1 MVTDSQAMGGVAA
14 ATGFARLRT
23 ELDAVLCMWQRDM
36 TRFLRERE
44 RVFGALAQPL
54 LFWLVIGTGI
64 GATFEPKGAAAGFS
78 YLAFMFPG
86 IIALTLLFTSIFSTI
101 SVIADREHGFL
112 REILAS
118 PAARTSIVAGKIAAG
133 STLAVLEGL
142 LLLVFAPF
150 AGLGFGILGAVQLF
164 LAMAAISSGLTGLGL
179 MIAWRMRS
187 TQGFHV
193 IMNFL
198 MIPMWL
204 LSGAVFPAAGAPAP
218 LQVLM
223 YLNPLTYGTAA
234 LRAVF
239 ESSGSSAAAMG
250 SFGYGPALAV
260 TAVCAALIVA
270 GAVRVC
276 RERR

>member
-1 MVTDSQAMGGVAA
+1 MPANSAALGRVAA
-14 ATGFARLRT
+14 RTGLERLWA
-23 ELDAVLCMWQRDM
+23 ELDAVWCIWQRDM

-64 GATFEPKGAAAGFS
+64 GATFEPKGAPAGFS

-86 IIALTLLFTSIFSTI
+86 VIALTLLFTSIFSTI

-118 PAARTSIVAGKIAAG
+118 PVARGSVVAGKIAAG
-133 STLAVLEGL
+133 SALAVLEGL

-150 AGLGFGILGAVQLF
+150 AGLRFGILGAAQLF
-164 LAMAAISSGLTGLGL
+164 LAMAAISSALTGLGL

-187 TQGFHV
+187 TQGFHM

-198 MIPMWL
+198 MLPMWL
-204 LSGAVFPAAGAPAP
+204 LSGAVFPVAGAPVP
-218 LQVLM
+218 MRVLM

-239 ESSGSSAAAMG
+239 AHSAPPGAAMG
-250 SFGYGPALAV
+250 SFPYGTALAV
-260 TAVCAALIVA
+260 TAAFAVLIVA
-270 GAVRVC
+270 GAMRVC